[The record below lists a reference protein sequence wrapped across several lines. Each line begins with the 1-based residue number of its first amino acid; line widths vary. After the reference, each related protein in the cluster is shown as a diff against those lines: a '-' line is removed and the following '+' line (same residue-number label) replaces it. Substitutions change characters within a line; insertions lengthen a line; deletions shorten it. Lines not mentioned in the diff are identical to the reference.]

1 MTQEAGNVAHLALLP
16 DGDAR
21 DAGLILAAMRGGGFD
36 AFNDF
41 GERVFQ
47 TSGPS
52 LTSLVAVPAFDMRGT
67 RLALLFGSDSDRLL
81 RGFIVLPGMQAIE
94 PLPLDISNVADP
106 VEGVC
111 LYRQGTGFVDLALL
125 HANRRASIWQM
136 TDTGGERL
144 SLSRTSEIA
153 LPFTAEQCAGADG
166 DLVIGSTTGG
176 LARVDRSGS
185 VRADAEGISVA
196 HLAFTELYG
205 RPVVMV
211 PVPAEGVIAVFD
223 GRTLEEISALT
234 VRSEMSI
241 SGLERPG
248 AITVTD
254 LPFSGMGFSTG
265 LAAIH
270 DTGDSRIK
278 LVTRDVL
285 GRAVTAP
292 E

>member
-1 MTQEAGNVAHLALLP
+1 M
-16 DGDAR
+16 
-21 DAGLILAAMRGGGFD
+21 
-36 AFNDF
+36 
-41 GERVFQ
+41 
-47 TSGPS
+47 
-52 LTSLVAVPAFDMRGT
+52 
-67 RLALLFGSDSDRLL
+67 
-81 RGFIVLPGMQAIE
+81 
-94 PLPLDISNVADP
+94 
-106 VEGVC
+106 
-111 LYRQGTGFVDLALL
+111 
-125 HANRRASIWQM
+125 
-136 TDTGGERL
+136 
-144 SLSRTSEIA
+144 
-153 LPFTAEQCAGADG
+153 
-166 DLVIGSTTGG
+166 
-176 LARVDRSGS
+176 
-185 VRADAEGISVA
+185 
-196 HLAFTELYG
+196 
-205 RPVVMV
+205 
-211 PVPAEGVIAVFD
+211 FD